1 MKATGT
7 KPTKAPSV
15 AADLEEQIR
24 CRAYQIFEQHGRI
37 DGRQL
42 DDWLEAEREIMTHR
56 VLRKT
61 S

>member
-7 KPTKAPSV
+7 KPTEAPSI
-15 AADLEEQIR
+15 AADLEERIR
-24 CRAYQIFEQHGRI
+24 CRAYQIFEERGRI
-37 DGRQL
+37 EGRQL
-42 DDWLEAEREIMTHR
+42 DDWLQAEREIMTHR